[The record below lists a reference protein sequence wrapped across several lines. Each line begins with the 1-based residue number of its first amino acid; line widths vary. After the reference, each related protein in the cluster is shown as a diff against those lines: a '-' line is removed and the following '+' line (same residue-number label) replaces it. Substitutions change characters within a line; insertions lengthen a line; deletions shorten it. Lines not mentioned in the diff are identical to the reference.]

1 MKFILELDPRAIKDI
16 QEAIDYY
23 DEQLISLGEKFET
36 YLNKYI
42 KSLSKN
48 PFFQIRYDNIRCLLL
63 KKNPFMIHYTVD
75 ENIKAVYIHAIIN
88 TSKDPKEYWLK

>member
-23 DEQLISLGEKFET
+23 DEQLTGLGEKFET

-48 PFFQIRYDNIRCLLL
+48 PFFHFRYDNIRCLPL
-63 KKNPFMIHYTVD
+63 KKFPFMIHYTVD